1 MIESA
6 LIIAGPTASGKTD
19 LAFDIARLVPSVLIN
34 ADSMQVYR
42 NLSILTNMPTD
53 NELNTF
59 SCKLFGV
66 LKAPDSSDIGWWLRN
81 AKDEIY
87 EAQSKNILPIIVGGT
102 GMYLNGLEQEI
113 SYIPKI
119 KEKVR
124 QKIKQIH
131 ALKGNSF
138 LFEKLKNFD
147 SIQAKRINPNDTQ
160 RILRAIEVKISTGKN
175 LSYWH
180 DKKIEKETKTSVEY
194 MYVVLDKDR
203 KRLYESIDNRFLTMI
218 KKGVVEEVRNFL
230 DEQIPLSHPINKTIG
245 LKYLKNYINGSM
257 KIDEAINLSQKDSR
271 NYAKR
276 QITWF
281 KNQPRNSIFMKRNE
295 AKKVI
300 LKWLEKNDKFEI
312 Y

>member
-19 LAFDIARLVPSVLIN
+19 LAFDIARLIPSVLIN

-53 NELNTF
+53 NELNSF
-59 SCKLFGV
+59 SCKLFGA
-66 LKAPDSSDIGWWLRN
+66 LKAPNSSDIGWWLRK
-81 AKDEIY
+81 AKDEISK
-87 EAQSKNILPIIVGGT
+87 AQAKNILPIIVGGT
-102 GMYLNGLEQEI
+102 GMYLNGLEKDI

-147 SIQAKRINPNDTQ
+147 LTLAKKINPNDTQ

-180 DKKIEKETKTSVEY
+180 DKQIEKETKTNVEY

-203 KRLYESIDNRFLTMI
+203 KSLYESIDNRFVMMI
-218 KKGVVEEVRNFL
+218 KKGVIEEVRNFL

-245 LKYLKNYINGSM
+245 LKHLKDYINGSM
-257 KIDEAINLSQKDSR
+257 KIDKAINLSQKDSR

-281 KNQPRNSIFMKRNE
+281 KNQ
-295 AKKVI
+295 
-300 LKWLEKNDKFEI
+300 
-312 Y
+312 